1 MVWLRVLPLRVAA
14 TALRKKA
21 PAQIVVAVP
30 IASSSTCSE
39 LEAEDDRVVCAVTP
53 EPFWAVGQWYR
64 NFFHRR
70 TRRCASCCAAPPSFI
85 PQKQPRSSVVATD
98 QLQLRA
104 IRENSHPINS
114 SETDYD
120 LLIQLV
126 GDRRLVLIGEA
137 THGTHEFYHTRAELT
152 RRR

>member
-1 MVWLRVLPLRVAA
+1 MMVWLRVLPLRVAA

-70 TRRCASCCAAPPSFI
+70 TRRCASCCASPPSFI

-104 IRENSHPINS
+104 IRENSEARRNS
-114 SETDYD
+114 S
-120 LLIQLV
+120 Q
-126 GDRRLVLIGEA
+126 IG
-137 THGTHEFYHTRAELT
+137 RAHV
-152 RRR
+152 

>member
-39 LEAEDDRVVCAVTP
+39 LEAEVDRVVCAVTP

-64 NFFHRR
+64 NFFHTTDEEVRELLRR
-70 TRRCASCCAAPPSFI
+70 ASEFHPAKAA
-85 PQKQPRSSVVATD
+85 
-98 QLQLRA
+98 
-104 IRENSHPINS
+104 
-114 SETDYD
+114 
-120 LLIQLV
+120 
-126 GDRRLVLIGEA
+126 
-137 THGTHEFYHTRAELT
+137 
-152 RRR
+152 